1 VRGMSSGAVPD
12 TMPRAGYWPMTLIC
26 RANNG
31 ADTWDDLAP
40 GHPITGP
47 VRGMGTGRLPGGRRS
62 PRADRRE
69 ANPLTLGDLVRSASA
84 IVAPI
89 RRSDGRLHSMLHR
102 RAWRAS
108 PYSVPLLGRIGWLSP
123 PRETAHSV
131 LKSDQSVSRID
142 PGLRRSGRHGIKA
155 GSRAQVRLSLSRV
168 QFVTALASCTPDGP
182 RDPRGSAASSAM
194 RLESFLVI
202 PAQGARCLAM
212 KSRAVWRQGGRTY
225 TDRRGRG
232 RRRLS

>member
-1 VRGMSSGAVPD
+1 MRGMSSGAVPD

-31 ADTWDDLAP
+31 ADAWDDLAP
-40 GHPITGP
+40 GYPRSGP
-47 VRGMGTGRLPGGRRS
+47 VRGMGTGRMPGGRRS

-108 PYSVPLLGRIGWLSP
+108 PYSVPLLGRFGWLSP

-131 LKSDQSVSRID
+131 LKPDRSVSRID

-155 GSRAQVRLSLSRV
+155 GSRAQVRLSRSRV
-168 QFVTALASCTPDGP
+168 QLVTAHSSRTPSGP
-182 RDPRGSAASSAM
+182 RGPRGSDASSAM
-194 RLESFLVI
+194 RIESFLVI
-202 PAQGARCLAM
+202 QAQGADARHRIDRRLEA
-212 KSRAVWRQGGRTY
+212 RGRTY
-225 TDRRGRG
+225 TDRPGRW
-232 RRRLS
+232 RRQMS